1 MEKVTNGLRHG
12 AEITR
17 LARGAKGAIIGSVLR
32 FEDILETAEK
42 HHPKVNEELLR
53 RAYVVSAH
61 EHKNQ
66 LRSSGEPYLVHPLA
80 VAMILAEM
88 KMDETAVATGLL
100 HDVLEDTSMTKERL
114 EELFGADVAHLVDG
128 VTKIGK
134 YAFTSREAQQAETFR
149 KMLLAMT
156 DDLRVILVKLAD
168 RLHNMRTLEHLPE
181 SKRRSIASETMEIYA
196 PIANRLG
203 MGKIKGELEDLSF
216 RFLYPDEWNS
226 LTAAVDERM
235 KASAANIEKLRLEL
249 IEKTQAAG
257 VIAEVTGR
265 VKRYWS
271 IRQKLIRQAIPLD
284 QLYDVLAF
292 RILTDSVRDCYTVL
306 GVVHQAWRPV
316 PGRIKDYIAMPKR
329 NFYQSLHTTVVPEG
343 DPPFELQ
350 IRTRD
355 MDLVAEHG
363 IAAHWKYKEGRLDPR
378 ADEARIA
385 FLRQI
390 VETTKEI
397 SDPKEFL
404 SSLKIDL
411 YPDEVYTFTPKGA
424 VYAFPRGATPIDF
437 AYRIHT
443 DVGHRCVGARVNGRL
458 VPLKSALQN
467 GDIVEIL
474 TAPNG
479 QPSRDWL
486 SFVTTS
492 RARNKLRSFIHTAE
506 KERSVEIGRRLMEKE
521 LKKVKKSLPRLI
533 EAGAFEPFLAEM
545 GVAKVEDLL
554 ADVGYGKVV
563 PKILVAKLFP
573 RDVVAPGAEPRAGE
587 PRRRGALQEV
597 VRKILPFGGAGIRV
611 KGENDLLATLAK
623 CCRPVPG
630 EEIVGYVTRGRGVS
644 VHATACPN
652 VRNLL
657 FDPSREIDVEW
668 ESAKNSLFTV
678 DLEIRTEDRP
688 GLLAKITQII
698 SAANSNIQSID
709 ARTRADG
716 TATIEGSVTTV
727 DRRHLE
733 KLIVALRA
741 LPGVTD
747 VRRKFNVSG
756 IEAG

>member
-1 MEKVTNGLRHG
+1 M
-12 AEITR
+12 
-17 LARGAKGAIIGSVLR
+17 LR
-32 FEDILETAEK
+32 FEDILETAER
-42 HHPKVNEELLR
+42 HHPKLNEELLR

-88 KMDETAVATGLL
+88 KLDETTIATGLL
-100 HDVLEDTSMTKERL
+100 HDVLEDTGISKEKI
-114 EELFGADVAHLVDG
+114 EDLFGPDVAHLVDG

-134 YAFTSREAQQAETFR
+134 YAFTSKEAQQAETFR

-181 SKRRSIASETMEIYA
+181 LKRRAIASETMEIYA
-196 PIANRLG
+196 PLANRLG

-216 RFLYPDEWNS
+216 RFLYPDEWAALS
-226 LTAAVDERM
+226 AAVDERM
-235 KASAANIEKLRLEL
+235 QASAANIETLRLEL
-249 IEKTQAAG
+249 IAKTAAAG
-257 VIAEVTGR
+257 VVAEVTGR

-350 IRTRD
+350 IRTRE

-424 VYAFPRGATPIDF
+424 VYAFPRGATPVDF

-458 VPLKSALQN
+458 VPLKTVLHN
-467 GDIVEIL
+467 GDILEIL
-474 TAPNG
+474 TAPNA

-486 SFVTTS
+486 SFVVTA

-521 LKKVKKSLPRLI
+521 LRKVKRSLPKLI
-533 EAGAFEPFLAEM
+533 AARAFDPFLSEM
-545 GVAKVEDLL
+545 GVAKVDDLL
-554 ADVGYGKVV
+554 ADVGYGKVT
-563 PKILVAKLFP
+563 PKVLVGKLFP
-573 RDVVAPGAEPRAGE
+573 KDAAAVSVETREGE
-587 PRRRGALQEV
+587 RTKRSSLQNV
-597 VRKILPFGGAGIRV
+597 VRRILPFGGASIRV

-630 EEIVGYVTRGRGVS
+630 EEIIGYVTRGRGIS

-652 VRNLL
+652 VHNLL
-657 FDPSREIDVEW
+657 FDPSREIEVEW
-668 ESAKNSLFTV
+668 ESEKNTLFTV
-678 DLEIRTEDRP
+678 DLEIQTEDRP
-688 GLLAKITQII
+688 GLLAKMTQII
-698 SAANSNIQSID
+698 SAANSNIQSIE
-709 ARTRADG
+709 ARTRPDG
-716 TATIEGSVTTV
+716 TATIEGSITTV
-727 DRRHLE
+727 DRKHLD
-733 KLIVALRA
+733 KLLVALRA
-741 LPGVTD
+741 LPGVTQ

-756 IEAG
+756 SEAR